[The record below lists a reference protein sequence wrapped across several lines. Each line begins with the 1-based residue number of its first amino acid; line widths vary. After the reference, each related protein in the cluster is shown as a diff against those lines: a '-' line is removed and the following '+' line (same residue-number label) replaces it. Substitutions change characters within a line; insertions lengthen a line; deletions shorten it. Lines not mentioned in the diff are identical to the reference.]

1 MLREKRTRLW
11 YGIGGAKLAVRRSIF
26 TRIEWSP
33 RKIWTDCNSEPLL
46 IRPRPA
52 KMSSVLLSP
61 SRSPRRYARYMNAAI
76 YVFRTEKLWFLL
88 LAMSLV
94 TVGCG
99 GYASQAGQYRT
110 QGNSG
115 PWRRPSTSC
124 SDLEKETPAVLLP
137 GFTRNSLRKYV
148 KTIQATAQRFK
159 SLAAPP
165 CR

>member
-1 MLREKRTRLW
+1 
-11 YGIGGAKLAVRRSIF
+11 
-26 TRIEWSP
+26 
-33 RKIWTDCNSEPLL
+33 
-46 IRPRPA
+46 
-52 KMSSVLLSP
+52 
-61 SRSPRRYARYMNAAI
+61 MNAAI
-76 YVFRTEKLWFLL
+76 YLFRTEKLWFLL

-99 GYASQAGQYRT
+99 WYASQAGQYRT

-115 PWRRPSTSC
+115 PWRRPSASC
-124 SDLEKETPAVLLP
+124 SDLEKEKPTVLLP

-148 KTIQATAQRFK
+148 KTIQATAQCFK